1 MGYSS
6 STYQTSIARFAR
18 YAGILGLVF
27 IASLLE
33 SPNAEA
39 QTTRFG
45 ARAGSRFV
53 NPGST
58 TQRRPLRRRSTSV
71 AQVYSEPASDFN
83 YQLDADPTDES
94 ALLALLASEED
105 ADLVPVGYCDN
116 SSDCAC
122 DDCYCGDSIEAD
134 CGCNSCCDDCCEPSC
149 GMAGGGFGG
158 GAGYPAWFAG
168 AEFTFVK
175 PRFSENVAFTTLDDD
190 GAGTRTFTD
199 TEFDYDLEMSPRVWL
214 GAAFTDAWSWR
225 CTYWQFDQSPATET
239 TSPPANGNGS
249 ISHPNFS
256 VENPQFADVDLTTNV
271 PTDIYTTS
279 SDLNAYTI
287 DIEAVKN
294 SQLNRWLLGVAG
306 GVRYAS
312 TEQSYS
318 ATLNDGTANT
328 DQLDYT
334 QELEGIGPTISL
346 SGMRPFYERIHLVCA
361 ARGSLLFG
369 DGVSRFDAVE
379 DLTGAPETTI
389 RVTNR
394 EDLLP
399 IGEARIGFEWMS
411 RRTAGGTRWL
421 VSTAMEGQI
430 WGNAGNASNA
440 NGDLGFYG
448 FSLGAGFLR

>member
-1 MGYSS
+1 MGCS
-6 STYQTSIARFAR
+6 SIANLILSALHAR
-18 YAGILGLVF
+18 LATILGL
-27 IASLLE
+27 LLCAPLLLA
-33 SPNAEA
+33 PNAEA
-39 QTTRFG
+39 QNSRFG

-53 NPGST
+53 NPENSN
-58 TQRRPLRRRSTSV
+58 QRRPYRRRSTSV
-71 AQVYSEPASDFN
+71 AQTYSEPESDFN
-83 YQLDADPTDES
+83 YQLDADPSDQS
-94 ALLALLASEED
+94 ALLALLDSD
-105 ADLVPVGYCDN
+105 QDSDLIAIGYN
-116 SSDCAC
+116 SGDCAC
-122 DDCYCGDSIEAD
+122 EDCYCGDGISSGC
-134 CGCNSCCDDCCEPSC
+134 CGDSCCGGCCEPSC
-149 GMAGGGFGG
+149 GLAGGGFG
-158 GAGYPAWFAG
+158 AAAAAPTLFAG

-175 PRFSENVAFTTLDDD
+175 PRYSENVAFTTLDDN

-312 TEQSYS
+312 TQQSYN
-318 ATLNDGTANT
+318 ATLNDGTDDT

-334 QELEGIGPTISL
+334 QELEGFGPTISL

-369 DGVSRFDAVE
+369 DGVSRFNAVE
-379 DLTGAPETTI
+379 DLTGAPQTTL

-399 IGEARIGFEWMS
+399 VGEARIGFEWMS
-411 RRTAGGTRWL
+411 RRGASGTRWL
-421 VSTAMEGQI
+421 FSTAMEGQI
-430 WGNAGNASNA
+430 WGNAGNASDES
-440 NGDLGFYG
+440 GDLGFYG